1 MKKFITTVVL
11 PIAAMTMIYKWR
23 YRLLNIILDND
34 SIRRMSVRA
43 AMGTPGVRSRLLGRA
58 FRS

>member
-1 MKKFITTVVL
+1 MKKFISTVVL
-11 PIAAMTMIYKWR
+11 LFAAMIMLYKWR
-23 YRLLNIILDND
+23 YKLLNMILGND

-43 AMGTPGVRSRLLGRA
+43 AMGIPGVRSRLISKA

>member
-1 MKKFITTVVL
+1 MRKLISAVVL
-11 PIAAMTMIYKWR
+11 PVAAIMLYKWR
-23 YRLLNIILDND
+23 YKLLNLVLGND

-43 AMGTPGVRSRLLGRA
+43 AMGMPGIRSRLLSRA